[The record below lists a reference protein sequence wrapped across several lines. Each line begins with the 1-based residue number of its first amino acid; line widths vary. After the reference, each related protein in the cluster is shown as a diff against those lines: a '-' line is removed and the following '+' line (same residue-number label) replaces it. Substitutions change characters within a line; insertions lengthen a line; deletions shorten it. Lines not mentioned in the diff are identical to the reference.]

1 MKRTGVFSICVGV
14 LMTGAFSF
22 GLFEP
27 ELRAQGWPETI
38 FSVRPTGGGNTLEPL
53 QTYNRVLQIVKDR
66 FYGELPPE
74 ADRKLTYV
82 GIRGMLNKL
91 DDPYTRF
98 LDPEEYRELAEEN
111 DGQFEGIGAHL
122 APRPTKEG
130 YIKILRPVEGG
141 PAFRAGIKSSDLI
154 THVDGKSVVGM
165 TVSDAV
171 KMIRGKANTPVRL
184 TLTRRGE
191 AKPLTKAITREPV
204 EYEVVES
211 RIVQND
217 IGYVYIT
224 QFNDMADRKMTAAIS
239 KMEGELA
246 KKGGMKGLVLDLRGN
261 PGGLLDAAID
271 ISSRFV
277 PKNHTVVVIEEAGG
291 ERDVRRTVGEKFLG
305 AKWPLVVLIN
315 RTSASAS
322 EIVAGAVKDNDAG
335 TLIGTTTFGK
345 GLVQTVVPLEDNSA
359 CMITTA
365 KWKRPSGKDINRS
378 RQMRGGVEPD
388 MTVEVTED
396 QWLKKQ
402 DIQLDK
408 AVEFIRSKQRGGA
421 TAQAR

>member
-1 MKRTGVFSICVGV
+1 MKRTGMFSICVGV

-22 GLFEP
+22 GVFEP

-38 FSVRPTGGGNTLEPL
+38 FSVRPTGGGHALEPL
-53 QTYNRVLQIVKDR
+53 ETYNHVLQKVKER
-66 FYGELPPE
+66 FYGELPAD

-98 LDPEEYRELAEEN
+98 LDPEEYRDLAEEN
-111 DGQFEGIGAHL
+111 EGEFEGIGAHL

-130 YIKILRPVEGG
+130 LIKILKPVEGG
-141 PAFRAGIKSSDLI
+141 PAFRAGIKTNDLI
-154 THVDGKSVVGM
+154 THVDGKSVMGM

-171 KMIRGKANTPVRL
+171 KLIRGKANTPVRL
-184 TLTRRGE
+184 TVTRRGE
-191 AKPLTKAITREPV
+191 AKPLVKSITRERV

-211 RIVQND
+211 RLVKGD
-217 IGYVYIT
+217 VGYVYIT

-239 KMEGELA
+239 KMETEAA
-246 KKGGMKGLVLDLRGN
+246 KNGGMKGLVLDLRGN

-277 PKNHTVVVIEEAGG
+277 PKNHTVVAIEEAGG
-291 ERDVRRTVGEKFLG
+291 ERDVRKTMGEKFLG

-335 TLIGTTTFGK
+335 TLIGSTTFGK
-345 GLVQTVVPLEDNSA
+345 GLVQTVVPLEDSSA

-365 KWKRPSGKDINRS
+365 KWLRPSGKDINRT
-378 RQMRGGVEPD
+378 RQQRGGVEPD
-388 MTVEVTED
+388 LPVEVTEE
-396 QWLKKQ
+396 QWLKNQ
-402 DIQLDK
+402 DPQLDK
-408 AVEFIRSKQRGGA
+408 AVEVIRSKQKGA
-421 TAQAR
+421 AVTQAR